1 MSLALGVE
9 FLQASI
15 SQADSSTDAPLVFD
29 TTALRQLHSIE
40 AAPGR
45 VTAELPVTPAVA
57 NRYGTLH
64 GGCIG
69 GPVPRASTPAGFLC
83 TAA

>member
-1 MSLALGVE
+1 MSLALGVG

-15 SQADSSTDAPLVFD
+15 SHTDSSSDAPLAFD

-69 GPVPRASTPAGFLC
+69 AAGPSAIHP
-83 TAA
+83 